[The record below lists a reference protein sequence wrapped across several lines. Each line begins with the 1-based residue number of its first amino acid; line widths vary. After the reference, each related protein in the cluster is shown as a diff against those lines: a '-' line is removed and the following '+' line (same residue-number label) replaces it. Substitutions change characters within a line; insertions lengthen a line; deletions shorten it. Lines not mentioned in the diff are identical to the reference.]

1 MPTTIDYSKLEEPAK
16 SQKAI
21 QDIIEFVGEKRYK
34 KIVEAITGQPKRDII
49 VALSLFQGIEGF
61 PAQVLADRYGA
72 PESEAPNE

>member
-1 MPTTIDYSKLEEPAK
+1 MHTTIDYSKLEEPAK

-21 QDIIEFVGEKRYK
+21 QDIIEYVGERRYK
-34 KIVEAITGQPKRDII
+34 AIVKCITGQPKRDSING
-49 VALSLFQGIEGF
+49 LSLFQGIQGF

>member
-1 MPTTIDYSKLEEPAK
+1 MHTTIDYSKLEEPAK

-21 QDIIEFVGEKRYK
+21 QDIIEFVGETRYK
-34 KIVEAITGQPKRDII
+34 KVVAAITGQPKRDII
-49 VALSLFQGIEGF
+49 VALSLFQGIVGF

>member
-1 MPTTIDYSKLEEPAK
+1 MHTTIDYSKLEEPAK

-21 QDIIEFVGEKRYK
+21 QDIIEFVGA
-34 KIVEAITGQPKRDII
+34 VEYERLVHSITGHPKKDILI
-49 VALSLFQGIEGF
+49 GLSLFRGIEGF

>member
-1 MPTTIDYSKLEEPAK
+1 MKILIDYSKLEEPAK

-21 QDIIEFVGEKRYK
+21 QDIIEFVGVVEYERLVKSIMGHPK
-34 KIVEAITGQPKRDII
+34 KDILI
-49 VALSLFQGIEGF
+49 GLFLFRGIEGF